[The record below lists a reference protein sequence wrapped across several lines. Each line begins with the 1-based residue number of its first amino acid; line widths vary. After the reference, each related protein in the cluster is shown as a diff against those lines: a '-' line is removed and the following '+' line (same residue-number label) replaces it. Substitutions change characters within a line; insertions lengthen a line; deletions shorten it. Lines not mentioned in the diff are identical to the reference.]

1 MVKLSGGS
9 RSLKG
14 GSREYS
20 RREVEF
26 HQLMNSGRYS
36 SGYFSDKGG
45 GYYIVENSRAKHKP
59 EELEAARFMADKGY
73 IVTLTDEAGSVK
85 TPDGKIFRASFEQST
100 PEGDSVNNF
109 NKCLNHAK
117 EKPDA
122 TAAVVYQKKGR
133 HTKETIRQAI
143 KSYSEHN
150 NKKLDVYVITRD
162 GRIHRWRTHE

>member
-1 MVKLSGGS
+1 MIWNSQTNLNRHFVNNILLTIDPIDKHRQSGFCF
-9 RSLKG
+9 
-14 GSREYS
+14 
-20 RREVEF
+20 V
-26 HQLMNSGRYS
+26 
-36 SGYFSDKGG
+36 
-45 GYYIVENSRAKHKP
+45 VENSRAKHKP

-73 IVTLTDEAGSVK
+73 IVTLTDEAGNVK

-117 EKPDA
+117 EKPGA

-143 KSYSEHN
+143 NSYSEHN
-150 NKKLDVYVITRD
+150 TKKLDVYTITKD
-162 GRIHRWRTHE
+162 GRIHRWRTHK